1 MLEAL
6 FGETPLALRFFIAFM
21 VVLGLMGT
29 CAWLIQRFKGTGLT
43 AMASRGRQPRLA
55 VIDSASVD
63 GRRRLILVRRD
74 NVEHLLMIG
83 GPTDVLV
90 EPNIVRAGATRELPP
105 ARAAANGSD
114 TLPRPLPLGEGSTWP
129 LQPQPQSEP
138 ALRPAR
144 PPVANQEPRWTEPEP
159 KPEPAARAPRSVD
172 TLAGL
177 AEELSARPEPS
188 DASYAEAPHAE
199 PRLEAVRSEPARTP
213 PVVPA
218 DQPSINAAADQNLA
232 EMAQRLEAALRRP
245 APEAA
250 RGVAAGPRAA
260 ADAGPP
266 TRGRS
271 VQTPA
276 ANAPEARGRPAGKSL
291 YDSLEQEMAS
301 LLGRP
306 AGKS

>member
-1 MLEAL
+1 MLEAV

-29 CAWLIQRFKGTGLT
+29 CAWLIQRFRGTGLT
-43 AMASRGRQPRLA
+43 AIANRGRQPRLA
-55 VIDSASVD
+55 VIDSANVD

-90 EPNIVRAGATRELPP
+90 EPSIVRAAGATRDLPP
-105 ARAAANGSD
+105 VRAAGGAD

-129 LQPQPQSEP
+129 LQPQSEP
-138 ALRPAR
+138 ARPAR
-144 PPVANQEPRWTEPEP
+144 QPVANEEPHRSEPQL
-159 KPEPAARAPRSVD
+159 EPAARASRSVD

-177 AEELSARPEPS
+177 AEELSARVEPS
-188 DASYAEAPHAE
+188 EASNVEILRA
-199 PRLEAVRSEPARTP
+199 EPARMP
-213 PVVPA
+213 PAVAA
-218 DQPSINAAADQNLA
+218 DQPAINAAADQNLA

-245 APEAA
+245 SPVNDSRPAEAA
-250 RGVAAGPRAA
+250 ARAAPAGPRAV
-260 ADAGPP
+260 ADSGPSA
-266 TRGRS
+266 RGRS
-271 VQTPA
+271 GQQSA
-276 ANAPEARGRPAGKSL
+276 ANASESKGRPPGKSL

>member
-29 CAWLIQRFKGTGLT
+29 CAWLIQRFRGTGFT
-43 AMASRGRQPRLA
+43 ALANRGRQPRLA
-55 VIDSASVD
+55 VIDSANVD

-90 EPNIVRAGATRELPP
+90 EPSIVRSGATRDLPP
-105 ARAAANGSD
+105 VRAATNGAD

-129 LQPQPQSEP
+129 LQPQSEP
-138 ALRPAR
+138 ALRPAGQ
-144 PPVANQEPRWTEPEP
+144 PVAGEEQQWTEQ
-159 KPEPAARAPRSVD
+159 EPAARAPRSVD

-177 AEELSARPEPS
+177 AEELSAR
-188 DASYAEAPHAE
+188 AE
-199 PRLEAVRSEPARTP
+199 PKDAEVVRSELAAEP
-213 PVVPA
+213 PVV
-218 DQPSINAAADQNLA
+218 STAAADQNLA

-245 APEAA
+245 SPVNDGTPAEAA
-250 RGVAAGPRAA
+250 RAASAGSKAV

-266 TRGRS
+266 GRGRGG
-271 VQTPA
+271 QPAA
-276 ANAPEARGRPAGKSL
+276 ANAPASKGRPRSL

>member
-1 MLEAL
+1 MLEAV

-29 CAWLIQRFKGTGLT
+29 CAWLIQRFRGTGLT
-43 AMASRGRQPRLA
+43 AIANRGRQPRLA
-55 VIDSASVD
+55 VIDSANVD

-90 EPNIVRAGATRELPP
+90 EPSIVRAGATRDLPSARP
-105 ARAAANGSD
+105 ATGGAD
-114 TLPRPLPLGEGSTWP
+114 TLSRPLPLGEGSTWP
-129 LQPQPQSEP
+129 LQPQSEP
-138 ALRPAR
+138 ARPAR
-144 PPVANQEPRWTEPEP
+144 QPVANEEPHRSEPP
-159 KPEPAARAPRSVD
+159 LEPAARASRSVD

-177 AEELSARPEPS
+177 AEELSAGVEPGE
-188 DASYAEAPHAE
+188 AANAETS
-199 PRLEAVRSEPARTP
+199 RVEPARM
-213 PVVPA
+213 PA
-218 DQPSINAAADQNLA
+218 DQPTINAAADQNLA

-245 APEAA
+245 SPVNDGRPTEAA
-250 RGVAAGPRAA
+250 ARAAPAGPRAV
-260 ADAGPP
+260 ADSGPP
-266 TRGRS
+266 ARGRS
-271 VQTPA
+271 GQPSA
-276 ANAPEARGRPAGKSL
+276 ANASESKGRPPGKSL

>member
-29 CAWLIQRFKGTGLT
+29 CAWLIQRFRGTGLS
-43 AMASRGRQPRLA
+43 ALANRGRQPRLA

-90 EPNIVRAGATRELPP
+90 EASIVRAGATRDLPP
-105 ARAAANGSD
+105 VRAATTGAD

-129 LQPQPQSEP
+129 LQPQGEP
-138 ALRPAR
+138 ALRPEQ
-144 PPVANQEPRWTEPEP
+144 PVASAESRWTEPP
-159 KPEPAARAPRSVD
+159 LVEPAAAARSPRAVD

-177 AEELSARPEPS
+177 AEELSARGEPNETS
-188 DASYAEAPHAE
+188 RMEPPRVEAIRP
-199 PRLEAVRSEPARTP
+199 EPARMAGPAEQPGITP
-213 PVVPA
+213 
-218 DQPSINAAADQNLA
+218 AADQNLA

-245 APEAA
+245 SAT
-250 RGVAAGPRAA
+250 GP
-260 ADAGPP
+260 ADAGAPG
-266 TRGRS
+266 RGR
-271 VQTPA
+271 VQAAA
-276 ANAPEARGRPAGKSL
+276 ANAPESKGRPKSL

>member
-29 CAWLIQRFKGTGLT
+29 CAWLIQRFRGTGLI
-43 AMASRGRQPRLA
+43 AMANRGRQPRLA
-55 VIDSASVD
+55 VIDSANVD

-90 EPNIVRAGATRELPP
+90 EPSIVRAGATRDLPP
-105 ARAAANGSD
+105 VRAASNGAD
-114 TLPRPLPLGEGSTWP
+114 ALPRPLPLGEGSWP
-129 LQPQPQSEP
+129 LQPQSEP
-138 ALRPAR
+138 SPRPAR
-144 PPVANQEPRWTEPEP
+144 QPAADEEGLWTEAEL
-159 KPEPAARAPRSVD
+159 AARAPRSVD

-177 AEELSARPEPS
+177 AEELSGRAAPS
-188 DASYAEAPHAE
+188 EAAYEEAPPAE
-199 PRLEAVRSEPARTP
+199 PTRM
-213 PVVPA
+213 PA
-218 DQPSINAAADQNLA
+218 DQFGMDAAADQNLA

-245 APEAA
+245 SPVNDGRPAEAA
-250 RGVAAGPRAA
+250 ARAAPAGPSVVAE
-260 ADAGPP
+260 AGPP
-266 TRGRS
+266 ARGRS
-271 VQTPA
+271 VQQPG
-276 ANAPEARGRPAGKSL
+276 NAPESKGRPAGKTL

>member
-1 MLEAL
+1 MLEAV

-29 CAWLIQRFKGTGLT
+29 CAWLIQRFRGTGLT
-43 AMASRGRQPRLA
+43 AIANRGRQPRLA
-55 VIDSASVD
+55 VIDSANVD

-90 EPNIVRAGATRELPP
+90 EPSIVRAGATRDLPP
-105 ARAAANGSD
+105 VRAATGGAD

-129 LQPQPQSEP
+129 LQPQSEP
-138 ALRPAR
+138 ARPAR
-144 PPVANQEPRWTEPEP
+144 QPVANEEPHRSEPQL
-159 KPEPAARAPRSVD
+159 EPAARASRSVD

-177 AEELSARPEPS
+177 AEELSARVEPGE
-188 DASYAEAPHAE
+188 ASNAETS
-199 PRLEAVRSEPARTP
+199 RVEPARMP
-213 PVVPA
+213 AAMPV
-218 DQPSINAAADQNLA
+218 DQPTINAAADQNLA

-245 APEAA
+245 SPVNDGRPTEAA
-250 RGVAAGPRAA
+250 ARAAPAGPRAV
-260 ADAGPP
+260 ADSGPP
-266 TRGRS
+266 ARGRS
-271 VQTPA
+271 GQQSA
-276 ANAPEARGRPAGKSL
+276 ANESKGRPPGKSL